1 MRDQEPRPLVVVSYN
16 VHCCVGSD
24 GRYDPERVARV
35 IAELD
40 ADVVALQEVESPFG
54 PHELDQLSHIA
65 SSAGFPHAIAGPTLR
80 RRRAPFGNAILTH
93 WPARHIRRIDLSVP
107 GRERRGA
114 LDVELLCH
122 DVAVRVFAT
131 HFGLRRAER
140 AQQWQ
145 RLLAHVGLDP
155 APILVL
161 LGDFNHWRRRD
172 GALGDVRRRLG
183 ETPAL
188 RTFPSRR
195 PIFPLDR
202 LWLQPRSALR
212 GLHVVT
218 SRLARAASDHLPLR
232 AEISLP

>member
-1 MRDQEPRPLVVVSYN
+1 MRDSRRLIVASYN
-16 VHCCVGSD
+16 VHCCIGTD
-24 GRYDPERVARV
+24 GRYDPDRVARV

-80 RRRAPFGNAILTH
+80 RRRATFGNAILTR
-93 WPARHIRRIDLSVP
+93 WPAQHIRRIDLSVP

-122 DVAVRVFAT
+122 DIPVRVFAT

-145 RLLAHVGLDP
+145 WLLEHVGGD
-155 APILVL
+155 ATMTLVL
-161 LGDFNHWRRRD
+161 LGDFNHWRWRD
-172 GALGDVRRRLG
+172 TALASVRRRLG

-195 PIFPLDR
+195 PIFALDR
-202 LWLQPRSALR
+202 LWLQPRSALVGVR
-212 GLHVVT
+212 VVAN
-218 SRLARAASDHLPLR
+218 RLARAASDHLPLR
-232 AEISLP
+232 AELTLN

>member
-1 MRDQEPRPLVVVSYN
+1 MPEPRRLVVASYN
-16 VHCCVGSD
+16 VHCCVGTD
-24 GRYDPERVARV
+24 RRYDPERVARV

-40 ADVVALQEVESPFG
+40 ADVLALQEVESPFG

-80 RRRAPFGNAILTH
+80 HRRAPFGNAILTR
-93 WPARHIRRIDLSVP
+93 WPVQRVRRIDLSVP

-122 DVAVRVFAT
+122 DVPVRIFAT
-131 HFGLRRAER
+131 HFGLRRGER
-140 AQQWQ
+140 AVQWQ
-145 RLLAHVGLDP
+145 RLLEHVGVDP
-155 APILVL
+155 TSTVVL

-172 GALGDVRRRLG
+172 GALADVRRRLG

-195 PIFPLDR
+195 PIFALDR
-202 LWLQPRSALR
+202 LWLQPRSALVGVR
-212 GLHVVT
+212 VVGT
-218 SRLARAASDHLPLR
+218 RLARVASDHLPLR
-232 AEISLP
+232 AEIALP